1 IERTARALEVEVSAS
16 TPERLAALEDRVRRS
31 LEAGGWRV
39 EADRDGGRR
48 PAWWLRFDD
57 ARLARLGADAD
68 PLRRQLR
75 AGLEPRALGRT
86 RIDGVEPD
94 ILFDAGDELTRS
106 GAAAARLPIAVGGRI
121 VPLGAVADLR
131 TEGLEPPLERRA
143 GRPTARLAVAGGP
156 AEAEAIERHLAVD
169 VTDRAADWEIR
180 LAGLTHELRRSFSQ
194 LRLALGLALVL
205 VFLTVAALYES
216 LRLPL
221 VVMTTVPTAAAG
233 AVVALLAGG
242 ESFNVMSFLGLIVLT
257 GLVVN
262 NALVLLHRAEQH
274 RAGGAPVRTAIADA
288 AGERYRPIL
297 MTTVTTL
304 LGMVPLALLGGDG
317 VELRRSL
324 AVAVSGGLVTSW
336 AASLVVVPAFYQL
349 LLGGR
354 RADG

>member
-1 IERTARALEVEVSAS
+1 RA
-16 TPERLAALEDRVRRS
+16 
-31 LEAGGWRV
+31 
-39 EADRDGGRR
+39 
-48 PAWWLRFDD
+48 
-57 ARLARLGADAD
+57 
-68 PLRRQLR
+68 
-75 AGLEPRALGRT
+75 
-86 RIDGVEPD
+86 
-94 ILFDAGDELTRS
+94 
-106 GAAAARLPIAVGGRI
+106 GAAAARRLPVAVGGRI
-121 VPLGAVADLR
+121 VPLGAVAELR
-131 TEGLEPPLERRA
+131 TEGLEPPFERRA
-143 GRPTARLAVAGGP
+143 GRPTARLAVDGGA
-156 AEAEAIERHLAVD
+156 AEAGAIERHLAVD
-169 VTDRAADWEIR
+169 IVDRAADWEIR
-180 LAGLTHELRRSFSQ
+180 LAGLSDELRRSFSQ
-194 LRLALGLALVL
+194 LRLALGLALLL

-216 LRLPL
+216 LRLPI

-233 AVVALLAGG
+233 AVVALLVGG
-242 ESFNVMSFLGLIVLT
+242 ESFNVMSFLGLVVLT

-274 RAGGAPVRTAIADA
+274 RTGGASVRSAIARA